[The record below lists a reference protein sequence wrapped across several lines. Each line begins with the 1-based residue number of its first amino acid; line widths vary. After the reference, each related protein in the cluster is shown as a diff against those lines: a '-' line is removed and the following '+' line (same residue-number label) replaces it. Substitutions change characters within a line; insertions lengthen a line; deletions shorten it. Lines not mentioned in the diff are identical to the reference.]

1 MDADLRAPRD
11 VEAPLTF
18 LINTGHRPVNYAS
31 VAGVSQERR
40 GGSYEQHAVTVRDAR
55 PLIERISLDA
65 EGYKLVRHV
74 SQVDDFFDEDEV
86 QRTYEPE
93 VVALVKQQ
101 TGASEVVIFDH
112 TWRADSERIRE
123 EKTIREPA
131 QSLHNDYT
139 DRSAPQRVRDIL
151 GDEAE
156 ARLGGR
162 YAFYNV
168 WRPVTRPVQTAP
180 LCLCDA
186 RSVAADDLVPT
197 ERRAPGRVGEI
208 YQLAYNPE
216 QRWFYFPQMQL
227 DEALLLKVFDS
238 ATDGRAR
245 FAPHGAFTDPT
256 AAADAPPRE
265 SIETRTMAFFS

>member
-1 MDADLRAPRD
+1 MDAEMQAPRD

-18 LINTGHRPVNYAS
+18 LINTGVRPVNHAS
-31 VAGVSQERR
+31 VAGERPEKR
-40 GGSYEQHAVTVRDAR
+40 GGSYEQHTVTVHDAR
-55 PLIERISLDA
+55 PMVERVSLDA

-74 SQVDDFFDEDEV
+74 SQVADFFDEDEV
-86 QRTYEPE
+86 KRVYEAE
-93 VVALVKQQ
+93 VINLVKKH
-101 TGASEVVIFDH
+101 TGAAEVVIFDH
-112 TWRADSERIRE
+112 TWRADSERVRE
-123 EKTIREPA
+123 EKVIREPA

-156 ARLGGR
+156 QRLQRR

-168 WRPVTRPVQTAP
+168 WRPVTRPVETAP

-186 RSVAADDLVPT
+186 RTVAPHDLVPT

-208 YQLAYNPE
+208 YQLAYNPA
-216 QRWFYFPQMQL
+216 QRWFYFPQMKL

-245 FAPHGAFTDPT
+245 FAPHGAFVDPRAPT
-256 AAADAPPRE
+256 DAPPRE
-265 SIETRTMAFFS
+265 SIETRTMAFF